1 MTTAITIILLIS
13 LIWYLIGS
21 VGGLW
26 VSKKIYPKLTSYD
39 YLLCFTIGGI
49 GGLLTILIG
58 STYVR
63 KW

>member
-1 MTTAITIILLIS
+1 MTTIAIILLIS
-13 LIWYLIGS
+13 LLWYLIGS

-26 VSKKIYPKLTSYD
+26 ISKKVYPVLTNYD
-39 YLLCFTIGGI
+39 YLFCFTIGGI

-63 KW
+63 K